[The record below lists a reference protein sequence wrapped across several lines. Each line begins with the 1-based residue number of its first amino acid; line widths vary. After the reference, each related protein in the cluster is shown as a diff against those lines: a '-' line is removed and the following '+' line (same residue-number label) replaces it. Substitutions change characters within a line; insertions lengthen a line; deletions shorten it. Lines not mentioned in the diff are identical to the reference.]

1 MLYIKKGNPPK
12 QLLEFKNK
20 GGKWEAITRDEGKDS
35 LRKSLLEEQNH
46 LCAYCMC
53 RIQFRGSKID
63 HWFPRSLSFDNL
75 EYKKL
80 DYSNLFLVCGNNHKS
95 CDTTR
100 EDFKELKVNP
110 TSVRTIENIYYEK
123 ASGLIRSRSEID
135 DQDLNI
141 ELNLNGVRDNFD
153 LHIEN
158 RKRLLYE
165 FKKNLDVMNKNGK
178 KVDLK
183 KLLATYMNPVNG
195 QLIPYC
201 GIVIWYLKSKINKY

>member
-1 MLYIKKGNPPK
+1 MTP
-12 QLLEFKNK
+12 QE
-20 GGKWEAITRDEGKDS
+20 
-35 LRKSLLEEQNH
+35 
-46 LCAYCMC
+46 
-53 RIQFRGSKID
+53 KIS
-63 HWFPRSLSFDNL
+63 RN
-75 EYKKL
+75 
-80 DYSNLFLVCGNNHKS
+80 
-95 CDTTR
+95 
-100 EDFKELKVNP
+100 
-110 TSVRTIENIYYEK
+110 YYEK